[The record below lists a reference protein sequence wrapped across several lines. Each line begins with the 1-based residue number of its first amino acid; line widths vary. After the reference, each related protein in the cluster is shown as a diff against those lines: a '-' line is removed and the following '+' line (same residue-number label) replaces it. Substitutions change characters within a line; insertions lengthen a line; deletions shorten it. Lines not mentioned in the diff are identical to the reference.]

1 MPAARG
7 GRDMKSI
14 AFVGLGNMGLP
25 MAANLV
31 KAGYRVHAADVRR
44 EAVEVAVGQGALGAG
59 SAAEATARADV
70 VITMVPNSPE
80 VEIAYLGPQGV
91 LEGARRGQIAID
103 MSTIDPA
110 TTRRVG
116 ARLEAAGVHML
127 DAPVSGGVPG
137 AVAGTLTIMVG
148 GAPAVVAEARPIL
161 GAMGKNVVHV
171 GPLGSGEVAKICNNL
186 LAGVSMIAA
195 AEAFTIGIRAGVDP
209 KILHDVIRTSSGNCW
224 AIEHNCPVPGLVPKS
239 ASNRD
244 FAAGFMTDL
253 MAKDLSLARA
263 AARDLGV
270 PCFTGALAH
279 DLYVLASRHGLG
291 RKDFSAVIQ
300 LLTASE
306 GERSA

>member
-1 MPAARG
+1 
-7 GRDMKSI
+7 MKSI
-14 AFVGLGNMGLP
+14 GFVGLGNMGLP
-25 MAANLV
+25 MVANLL
-31 KAGYRVHAADVRR
+31 KAGYRVHAYDVRR
-44 EAVEVAVGQGALGAG
+44 EAIEAAVGQGALAAE
-59 SAAEATARADV
+59 SAAHATSLGDA

-80 VEIAYLGPQGV
+80 VEIAYLGPKGV
-91 LEGARRGQIAID
+91 LDGARSGQIAID

-110 TTRRVG
+110 TTRKVG
-116 ARLEAAGVHML
+116 ARLEAVGVRML

-148 GAPAVVAEARPIL
+148 GDPAAVAQARPVL

-171 GPLGSGEVAKICNNL
+171 GPLGAGEVAKICNNL
-186 LAGVSMIAA
+186 VAGVSMVAV

-209 KILHDVIRTSSGNCW
+209 KILHEVIRTSSGSCW
-224 AIEHNCPVPGLVPKS
+224 AIEHNCPVAGLVPKS

-253 MAKDLSLARA
+253 MAKDLSLART

-279 DLYVLASRHGLG
+279 DLYMLASRHGFG
-291 RKDFSAVIQ
+291 RKDFSSVIQ

-306 GERSA
+306 QGDPR

>member
-1 MPAARG
+1 MT
-7 GRDMKSI
+7 SI

-25 MAANLV
+25 MVANLL
-31 KAGYRVHAADVRR
+31 KAGHVVHAFDVRR
-44 EAVEVAVGQGALGAG
+44 EALDPAVGQGAHAVET
-59 SAAEATARADV
+59 AAEATARADV
-70 VITMVPNSPE
+70 VISMVPNSPE
-80 VEIAYLGPQGV
+80 VEAAYLGPRGI

-116 ARLEAAGVHML
+116 ARLETAGVRML

-148 GAPAVVAEARPIL
+148 GDAATVAEVRPIL
-161 GAMGKNVVHV
+161 GVMGKNVVHV

-195 AEAFTIGIRAGVDP
+195 AEAFTIGMRAGVDP

-224 AIEHNCPVPGLVPKS
+224 AVEHNCPVPGLVPKA

-244 FAAGFMTDL
+244 FAPGFMTDL

-270 PCFTGALAH
+270 SCFTGALAH
-279 DLYVLASRHGLG
+279 DLCLLASRHGFG
-291 RKDFSAVIQ
+291 RKDFSSIIQ
-300 LLTASE
+300 FLAAS
-306 GERSA
+306 

>member
-1 MPAARG
+1 
-7 GRDMKSI
+7 MKAI

-25 MAANLV
+25 MVANLI

-44 EAVEVAVGQGALGAG
+44 EAVEAAVAQGALAAE
-59 SAAEATARADV
+59 SAAEATGRAEI
-70 VITMVPNSPE
+70 VITMVPSSPE
-80 VEIAYLGPQGV
+80 VEIAYLGPKGV
-91 LEGARRGQIAID
+91 LEGARPGQIAID

-110 TTRRVG
+110 TTRKVG
-116 ARLEAAGVHML
+116 ARLEAAGVRML

-148 GAPAVVAEARPIL
+148 GDAAVVAEARPLL
-161 GAMGKNVVHV
+161 GVMGKNVVHV

-195 AEAFTIGIRAGVDP
+195 AEAFTIGTRAGVDP

-224 AIEHNCPVPGLVPKS
+224 ALEHNCPVPGLVPKS

-279 DLYVLASRHGLG
+279 DLYMLASRHGLG
-291 RKDFSAVIQ
+291 RKDFSSVIQ

-306 GERSA
+306 GGGVG

>member
-1 MPAARG
+1 
-7 GRDMKSI
+7 MKTI
-14 AFVGLGNMGLP
+14 AFIGLGNMGLP
-25 MAANLV
+25 MVANLV
-31 KAGYRVHAADVRR
+31 KGGYRVHAADVRP
-44 EAVEVAVGQGALGAG
+44 EAVDAAVGQGA
-59 SAAEATARADV
+59 AAARTAADATRQAEV
-70 VITMVPNSPE
+70 VVTMVPNSPE
-80 VEIAYLGPQGV
+80 VEAAYLGPGGV
-91 LEGARRGQIAID
+91 LEGARRGQLAID

-110 TTRRVG
+110 TTRKVG
-116 ARLEAAGVHML
+116 ARLEAAGVRML

-148 GAPAVVAEARPIL
+148 GDPAAFAEARPIL
-161 GAMGKNVVHV
+161 GVMGKNVVHV

-209 KILHDVIRTSSGNCW
+209 KILHEVIRTSSGACW
-224 AIEHNCPVPGLVPKS
+224 ALEHNCPVPGLVPKA

-244 FAAGFMTDL
+244 FAPGFMTDL

-270 PCFTGALAH
+270 PCFSGALAH
-279 DLYVLASRHGLG
+279 DLYMLASRHGLG
-291 RKDFSAVIQ
+291 RKDFSSVIQ

-306 GERSA
+306 GGQSR

>member
-1 MPAARG
+1 
-7 GRDMKSI
+7 MKSI
-14 AFVGLGNMGLP
+14 GFIGLGNMGLP
-25 MAANLV
+25 MVANLL
-31 KAGYRVHAADVRR
+31 KAGYPVHAYDVRR
-44 EAVEVAVGQGALGAG
+44 EAVDLAVTQGASPAA
-59 SAAEATARADV
+59 SPAEAASRAEV
-70 VITMVPNSPE
+70 VVTMVPNSPE
-80 VEIAYLGPQGV
+80 VEVAYLGPKGV
-91 LEGARRGQIAID
+91 LDGARAGQVAID

-116 ARLEAAGVHML
+116 ARLEAVGVQML

-148 GAPAVVAEARPIL
+148 GDPAVFAQARPIL
-161 GAMGKNVVHV
+161 GTMGKNVVHV

-195 AEAFTIGIRAGVDP
+195 AEAFTIGLRAGVDP
-209 KILHDVIRTSSGNCW
+209 KILHEIIRTSSGNCW
-224 AIEHNCPVPGLVPKS
+224 AIENNCPVPGLVPKS

-244 FAAGFMTDL
+244 FAPGFMTDL

-279 DLYVLASRHGLG
+279 DLYMLASRHGLG
-291 RKDFSAVIQ
+291 RKDFSSVIQ

-306 GERSA
+306 GSGAG

>member
-1 MPAARG
+1 
-7 GRDMKSI
+7 MKSI

-25 MAANLV
+25 MMANLV
-31 KAGYRVHAADVRR
+31 KAGHRVHAADVRP
-44 EAVEVAVGQGALGAG
+44 EAVEAAVGQGAVAAH
-59 SAAEATARADV
+59 SAAEAASRGEV

-80 VEIAYLGPQGV
+80 VELAYLGPGGV
-91 LEGARRGQIAID
+91 LEGARPGQIAID

-110 TTRRVG
+110 TTRKVG
-116 ARLEAAGVHML
+116 ARLEAAGVRML

-148 GAPAVVAEARPIL
+148 GDPAVVALVRSIL

-195 AEAFTIGIRAGVDP
+195 AEAFTIGMRAGVDP
-209 KILHDVIRTSSGNCW
+209 KILHEVIRTSSGNCW
-224 AIEHNCPVPGLVPKS
+224 ALEHNCPVPGLVPKS

-244 FAAGFMTDL
+244 FEAGFMTDL

-279 DLYVLASRHGLG
+279 DLYILASRHGLG
-291 RKDFSAVIQ
+291 RKDFSSVIR
-300 LLTASE
+300 LLTAAE
-306 GERSA
+306 GGDAG

>member
-1 MPAARG
+1 
-7 GRDMKSI
+7 MKQI
-14 AFVGLGNMGLP
+14 AFIGLGNMGLP
-25 MAANLV
+25 MVANLI
-31 KAGYRVHAADVRR
+31 KAGHRVHAADVRSD
-44 EAVEVAVGQGALGAG
+44 AVDAAVAQGAVAAR
-59 SAAEATARADV
+59 SAAEATRQAEV
-70 VITMVPNSPE
+70 VVTMVPNSPE
-80 VEIAYLGPQGV
+80 VEVAYLGSGGV

-110 TTRRVG
+110 TTKKVG
-116 ARLEAAGVHML
+116 ARLDGAGVRML

-148 GAPAVVAEARPIL
+148 GDPAVFAEARPIL
-161 GAMGKNVVHV
+161 GVMGKNVVHV

-186 LAGVSMIAA
+186 LAGVSMVAA

-209 KILHDVIRTSSGNCW
+209 KILHEVIRTSSGNCW
-224 AIEHNCPVPGLVPKS
+224 ALEHNCPVPGLVPKS

-244 FAAGFMTDL
+244 FAPGFMTDL

-279 DLYVLASRHGLG
+279 DLYMLASRHGLG
-291 RKDFSAVIQ
+291 RRDFSSVIQ

-306 GERSA
+306 GGETR

>member
-1 MPAARG
+1 
-7 GRDMKSI
+7 MKSI

-25 MAANLV
+25 MVANLV

-44 EAVEVAVGQGALGAG
+44 EAVEAAVVHGALAAE
-59 SAAEATARADV
+59 SAAAATGRADV
-70 VITMVPNSPE
+70 VVTMVPNSPE
-80 VEIAYLGPQGV
+80 VEVAYLGPGGV
-91 LEGARRGQIAID
+91 LEGARPGQIAID

-110 TTRRVG
+110 TTRKVG
-116 ARLEAAGVHML
+116 ARLESAGVRML

-148 GAPAVVAEARPIL
+148 GDPAVVAEARPIL
-161 GAMGKNVVHV
+161 GVMGRNVVHV

-195 AEAFTIGIRAGVDP
+195 AEAFTIGTRAGVDP

-244 FAAGFMTDL
+244 FTAGFMTDL

-279 DLYVLASRHGLG
+279 DLYMLASRHGLG
-291 RKDFSAVIQ
+291 RKDFSSVIQ

-306 GERSA
+306 GAGGG

>member
-1 MPAARG
+1 
-7 GRDMKSI
+7 
-14 AFVGLGNMGLP
+14 
-25 MAANLV
+25 
-31 KAGYRVHAADVRR
+31 
-44 EAVEVAVGQGALGAG
+44 
-59 SAAEATARADV
+59 
-70 VITMVPNSPE
+70 MVPNSPE
-80 VEIAYLGPQGV
+80 VEVAYLGPRGV
-91 LEGARRGQIAID
+91 LEGARPGQIAID

-110 TTRRVG
+110 TTRKVG
-116 ARLEAAGVHML
+116 ARLEAAGIRML

-148 GAPAVVAEARPIL
+148 GDPAVVSQVRSIL
-161 GAMGKNVVHV
+161 GVMGKNVVHV
-171 GPLGSGEVAKICNNL
+171 GPLGAGEVAKICNNL
-186 LAGVSMIAA
+186 VAGVSMIAA
-195 AEAFTIGIRAGVDP
+195 AEAFTIGIRAGVEP

-279 DLYVLASRHGLG
+279 DLYMLASRHGLG
-291 RKDFSAVIQ
+291 RKDFSSVIQ

-306 GERSA
+306 QGGSA

>member
-1 MPAARG
+1 
-7 GRDMKSI
+7 MKSI

-25 MAANLV
+25 MVANLI
-31 KAGYRVHAADVRR
+31 KAGHHVHAADVRR
-44 EAVEVAVGQGALGAG
+44 EAVEAAVAQGALGAD
-59 SAAEATARADV
+59 SAAEATSRAEV

-80 VEIAYLGPQGV
+80 VEIAYLGPRGV

-110 TTRRVG
+110 TTRKVG
-116 ARLEAAGVHML
+116 ARLEAAGVRML

-148 GAPAVVAEARPIL
+148 GDPAVVAQARPIL

-171 GPLGSGEVAKICNNL
+171 GPLGTGEVAKICNNL
-186 LAGVSMIAA
+186 LAGVSMVAA
-195 AEAFTIGIRAGVDP
+195 AEAFTIGTRAGVDP

-279 DLYVLASRHGLG
+279 DLYMLASRHGLG
-291 RKDFSAVIQ
+291 RKDFSSVIQ

-306 GERSA
+306 GGTSE

>member
-1 MPAARG
+1 MTSVG
-7 GRDMKSI
+7 FI
-14 AFVGLGNMGLP
+14 GLGNMGLP
-25 MAANLV
+25 MVANLL
-31 KAGYRVHAADVRR
+31 KAGYRVHAYDVLP
-44 EAVEVAVGQGALGAG
+44 EPVQVAVDQGATSAA
-59 SAAEATARADV
+59 SAAEATSRSDV
-70 VITMVPNSPE
+70 VVSMVPNSPE
-80 VEIAYLGPQGV
+80 VEDAYLGAGGI
-91 LEGARRGQIAID
+91 LEGARPGQIAID

-110 TTRRVG
+110 TTRKVG
-116 ARLEAAGVHML
+116 ARLEAAGVRML

-148 GAPAVVAEARPIL
+148 GDPAVVAQARPIL

-186 LAGVSMIAA
+186 LAGVSMLAA

-224 AIEHNCPVPGLVPKS
+224 ALEHNCPVPGLVPKS
-239 ASNRD
+239 ASNRG

-279 DLYVLASRHGLG
+279 DVYMLASRHGLG
-291 RKDFSAVIQ
+291 RKDFSSVIQ

-306 GERSA
+306 GGDSG

>member
-1 MPAARG
+1 
-7 GRDMKSI
+7 MKSI
-14 AFVGLGNMGLP
+14 AFIGLGNMGLP
-25 MAANLV
+25 MVANLV
-31 KAGYRVHAADVRR
+31 KAGYRVHAADIRR
-44 EAVEVAVGQGALGAG
+44 EAVEAAVGHGAHPAD
-59 SAAEATARADV
+59 SAAEATRRAEIV
-70 VITMVPNSPE
+70 VTMVPNSPE
-80 VEIAYLGPQGV
+80 VEAAYLGPTGV
-91 LEGARRGQIAID
+91 LEGARPGQIAID

-116 ARLEAAGVHML
+116 ARLEAAGVRML

-148 GAPAVVAEARPIL
+148 GDPAVVAEVRPIL
-161 GAMGKNVVHV
+161 GTMGKNVVHV

-195 AEAFTIGIRAGVDP
+195 AEAFTIGVRAGVDP

-224 AIEHNCPVPGLVPKS
+224 AIEHNCPVPGLVPKA

-279 DLYVLASRHGLG
+279 DLYMLASRHGLG
-291 RKDFSAVIQ
+291 RRDFSSVIQ

-306 GERSA
+306 GRGSA

>member
-1 MPAARG
+1 
-7 GRDMKSI
+7 MKPI
-14 AFVGLGNMGLP
+14 AFIGLGNMGLP
-25 MAANLV
+25 MVANLI
-31 KAGYRVHAADVRR
+31 KAGHPVHAADVRS
-44 EAVEVAVGQGALGAG
+44 EAVEAAVAQGAVAAR
-59 SAAEATARADV
+59 SAADATRQAEV
-70 VITMVPNSPE
+70 VVTMVPNSPE
-80 VEIAYLGPQGV
+80 VEVAYLAAGGV

-110 TTRRVG
+110 TTRKVG
-116 ARLEAAGVHML
+116 ACLDAAGIRML

-148 GAPAVVAEARPIL
+148 GDPAVFAEVRPIL
-161 GAMGKNVVHV
+161 GLMGKNVVHV

-186 LAGVSMIAA
+186 LAGVSMVAA

-209 KILHDVIRTSSGNCW
+209 KILHEVIRTSSGNCW
-224 AIEHNCPVPGLVPKS
+224 ALEHNCPVPGLVPKS

-244 FAAGFMTDL
+244 FAPGFMTDL

-279 DLYVLASRHGLG
+279 DLYMLASRHGLG
-291 RKDFSAVIQ
+291 RRDFSSIIE

-306 GERSA
+306 GGETR

>member
-1 MPAARG
+1 MR
-7 GRDMKSI
+7 SI
-14 AFVGLGNMGLP
+14 GFVGLGNMGLP
-25 MAANLV
+25 MVANLL
-31 KAGYRVHAADVRR
+31 KAGYQVHAYDVRR
-44 EAVEVAVGQGALGAG
+44 EAIEAAVGQGAFPAA
-59 SAAEATARADV
+59 SAAEATSLGEA

-80 VEIAYLGPQGV
+80 VEIAYLGPKGV
-91 LEGARRGQIAID
+91 LDGARSGQIAID

-110 TTRRVG
+110 TTRKVG
-116 ARLEAAGVHML
+116 ARLEAAGVRML

-148 GAPAVVAEARPIL
+148 GDPAAVAEARPVL
-161 GAMGKNVVHV
+161 SAMGKNVVHV
-171 GPLGSGEVAKICNNL
+171 GPLGAGEVAKICNNL
-186 LAGVSMIAA
+186 VAGVSMIAA

-209 KILHDVIRTSSGNCW
+209 KILHEVIRTSSGSCW
-224 AIEHNCPVPGLVPKS
+224 AIEHNCPVAGLVPKA

-279 DLYVLASRHGLG
+279 DLYMLASRHGLG
-291 RKDFSAVIQ
+291 RKDFSSVIQ

-306 GERSA
+306 EGGPG